1 MKTSVGL
8 LHPGAMGAAVG
19 KLLVDQGLPT
29 RWLPAGRGPAT
40 RRRAADAGLT
50 EAADLAGCDVVL
62 SICPP
67 ASAVDVAREVAASGF
82 TGVYLDA
89 NAISPGHARE
99 IEELFD
105 GRASVV
111 DGGIVGTPPRHDGST
126 RLYLSGKDAARVESL
141 FAGTFLTPIV
151 LDGPVGR
158 ASALKLAF
166 ASYNKLT
173 YALAAQAHALAAH
186 HGVGDVFRELAG
198 VVRRDTP
205 LGAAGALE
213 SAGQRAWRWEGEMAE
228 IAAACTEA
236 GLSPALLTAAQE
248 LFGRW
253 REHRDDDRVTAG
265 ELLAALTVTPEVT
278 GSVTQ
283 PE

>member
-1 MKTSVGL
+1 VKTSVGV

-19 KLLVDQGLPT
+19 AVLVDQGLPT
-29 RWLPAGRGPAT
+29 RWLSAGRGPAT
-40 RRRAADAGLT
+40 RRRAEEAGLT

-82 TGVYLDA
+82 AGVYLDA

-99 IEELFD
+99 IESLFG

-111 DGGIVGTPPRHDGST
+111 DGGIVGPPPKNDGST
-126 RLYLSGKDAARVESL
+126 RLYLSGKDAQRVADL
-141 FAGTFLTPIV
+141 FAGTFLRPIV
-151 LDGPVGR
+151 LDGPVGQ

-186 HGVGDVFRELAG
+186 HGVDDAFRELAG
-198 VVRRDTP
+198 AVRRDTP
-205 LGAAGALE
+205 LGAPGALE

-228 IAAACTEA
+228 IADACAGA
-236 GLSPALLTAAQE
+236 GLSPALVTAAQE

-253 REHRDDDRVTAG
+253 REHRDDEGVTAG
-265 ELLAALTVTPEVT
+265 ELLAALAVTPDVVT
-278 GSVTQ
+278 EPG
-283 PE
+283 

>member
-1 MKTSVGL
+1 MKTSVGV

-19 KLLVDQGLPT
+19 ALLVNQGFPV
-29 RWLPAGRGPAT
+29 RWLSAGRGPAT
-40 RRRAADAGLT
+40 RRRAEEAGLT

-82 TGVYLDA
+82 AGVYLDA

-99 IEELFD
+99 IEDLF
-105 GRASVV
+105 GGQASVV
-111 DGGIVGTPPRHDGST
+111 DGGIVGPPPRHDRST
-126 RLYLSGKDAARVESL
+126 RLYLSGKDAGRVESL
-141 FAGTFLTPIV
+141 FAGTSLQPIV

-166 ASYNKLT
+166 ASYNKIT

-186 HGVGDVFRELAG
+186 HGVDDAFRELAG
-198 VVRRDTP
+198 AVLRDTP
-205 LGAAGALE
+205 LGAPGALE

-228 IAAACTEA
+228 IALACADA
-236 GLSPALLTAAQE
+236 GLSPALLTAARE

-253 REHRDDDRVTAG
+253 REHRDDEEVTAG
-265 ELLAALTVTPEVT
+265 QLLAALAVTPDVT
-278 GSVTQ
+278 EPG
-283 PE
+283 

>member
-19 KLLVDQGLPT
+19 KLLVDQGLPIH
-29 RWLPAGRGPAT
+29 WLPAGRGPAT
-40 RRRAADAGLT
+40 RRRAAEAGFT

-82 TGVYLDA
+82 AGVYLDA

-111 DGGIVGTPPRHDGST
+111 DGGIVGSPPRHDGST
-126 RLYLSGKDAARVESL
+126 RLYLSGKDAGRVESL

-198 VVRRDTP
+198 TVRRDTP
-205 LGAAGALE
+205 LGAPGALE

-236 GLSPALLTAAQE
+236 GLSPALLTAAQD

-253 REHRDDDRVTAG
+253 REHRDDEGVTAG
-265 ELLAALTVTPEVT
+265 ELLAALAVTPDVT
-278 GSVTQ
+278 RPG
-283 PE
+283 